1 MFSCLASFAVRS
13 RAVEPFA
20 YEETLLDTSNKGS
33 YCGLS
38 SRKLSSHSQHLF
50 AFKSAVA
57 RAHRRVSACNLPICG
72 VFPSCFHPVPAD
84 DLVAQEHLGVVFAF
98 SAACSLSFC
107 RNFLSSGAQL
117 FPAVVSGCPI
127 PSCLVRALPEGK
139 PSSSTRR
146 ISPVH

>member
-1 MFSCLASFAVRS
+1 MFSCLASSAVRS
-13 RAVEPFA
+13 RAVESSA

-57 RAHRRVSACNLPICG
+57 GAHRRVSACNFPICG
-72 VFPSCFHPVPAD
+72 VFPSCFHPVPAN

-117 FPAVVSGCPI
+117 FSAVVSGCPI